1 MPVQSRHFSM
11 SDHDTPQPSLSS
23 HTVFDEWPPELRA
36 LFDGTLADAD
46 AGFTASLCAADRAH
60 RVRTALLGA
69 GELLAPD
76 ARTLAFA
83 LWPSSRTAQ
92 AVTATGRATLA
103 FVFDDA
109 FYQVHLDA
117 RRVPLDD
124 VPLTCFVGTIESGEI
139 QRVGYARLTNGIVFE
154 LTDAQP
160 ALARWREQLEWLKRA
175 ASAAA

>member
-1 MPVQSRHFSM
+1 MT
-11 SDHDTPQPSLSS
+11 DANAPSLAS
-23 HTVFDEWPPELRA
+23 HAIFDEWPPELRA

-46 AGFTASLCAADRAH
+46 AGFTASLCVADEGH
-60 RVRTALLGA
+60 RVRTALLSA

-92 AVTATGRATLA
+92 AVVATGRATLA
-103 FVFDDA
+103 FVFDEA

-124 VPLTCFVGTIESGEI
+124 VPLACFVGTIESGEM
-139 QRVGYARLTNGIVFE
+139 QRVEYARLTNGIAFE
-154 LTDAQP
+154 LTDAHS
-160 ALARWREQLEWLKRA
+160 ALTRWREQLEWLKRA

>member
-1 MPVQSRHFSM
+1 MTAHTALSAH
-11 SDHDTPQPSLSS
+11 TP
-23 HTVFDEWPPELRA
+23 FDEWPPELRA
-36 LFDGTLADAD
+36 LFDGTLAGVES
-46 AGFTASLCAADRAH
+46 GFTASLCVADSAH
-60 RVRTALLGA
+60 RVRTALLSA

-92 AVTATGRATLA
+92 AVASTGRATLA

-117 RRVPLDD
+117 RRVALDD
-124 VPLTCFVGTIESGEI
+124 VPLACFVGTIESGEV
-139 QRVGYARLTNGIVFE
+139 QRVSYARLTNGIAFE
-154 LTDAQP
+154 LIEADS
-160 ALARWREQLEWLKRA
+160 ALARWREQLDWLKRA

>member
-1 MPVQSRHFSM
+1 MPVQSRHLSM
-11 SDHDTPQPSLSS
+11 SDSNAPQPSLSS

-36 LFDGTLADAD
+36 LFDGTLTGVDT
-46 AGFTASLCAADRAH
+46 GFTASLCTADRAH

-92 AVTATGRATLA
+92 AITATGRATLA
-103 FVFDDA
+103 FVFDEA
-109 FYQVHLDA
+109 FYQVHLDT

-124 VPLTCFVGTIESGEI
+124 VPLACFVGTIESGEV

-154 LTDAQP
+154 LTDAQS

>member
-1 MPVQSRHFSM
+1 
-11 SDHDTPQPSLSS
+11 
-23 HTVFDEWPPELRA
+23 
-36 LFDGTLADAD
+36 
-46 AGFTASLCAADRAH
+46 
-60 RVRTALLGA
+60 VRTALLGA